1 MAEEERRSQVGISQE
16 VRECIKAT
24 SECYSVSAETFRYC
38 VEGEMDLRDPQ
49 LMRLLIDCCE
59 ICQTTQNSLLRGSDL
74 SLMLSAVCVEACE
87 QLAAACRDADGSDE
101 QFTRCAETCDETA
114 DCCRRL
120 AV

>member
-1 MAEEERRSQVGISQE
+1 MAEEERRSEVGISQE

-24 SECYSVSAETFRYC
+24 SDCYSVSAETFKYC

-59 ICQTTQNSLLRGSDL
+59 ICQTAQNSMLRGSD
-74 SLMLSAVCVEACE
+74 E
-87 QLAAACRDADGSDE
+87 QLI
-101 QFTRCAETCDETA
+101 RCSEVCDETA

-120 AV
+120 AI

>member
-1 MAEEERRSQVGISQE
+1 MAEEERRSEVGISQE

-59 ICQTTQNSLLRGSDL
+59 VCQATQNSMLRGSDL
-74 SLMLSAVCVEACE
+74 SLMWAAVCVEACGE
-87 QLAAACRDADGSDE
+87 LAAGGRDVDGSDE
-101 QFTRCAETCDETA
+101 QLTHCAEACDETA

-120 AV
+120 AI